1 MKDIDMTG
9 NKRRNTK
16 MNIDRQ
22 MKDKK
27 TPEEIYKE
35 RIKSMQRVEK
45 LYWEN
50 KFRGQ

>member
-1 MKDIDMTG
+1 MK
-9 NKRRNTK
+9 NNRRDTR
-16 MNIDRQ
+16 MNIDKQ

-27 TPEEIYKE
+27 TLEEISQE
-35 RIKSMQRVEK
+35 RIKSMQRAEG

>member
-1 MKDIDMTG
+1 MKNNRRDIKIS
-9 NKRRNTK
+9 NN
-16 MNIDRQ
+16 RQ

-35 RIKSMQRVEK
+35 RIKSMQRVEN